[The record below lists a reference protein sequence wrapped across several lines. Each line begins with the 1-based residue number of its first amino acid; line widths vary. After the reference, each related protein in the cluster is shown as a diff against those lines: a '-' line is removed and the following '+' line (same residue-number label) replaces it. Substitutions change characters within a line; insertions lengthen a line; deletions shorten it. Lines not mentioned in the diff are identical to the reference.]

1 MTPSEYAARG
11 WCLKR
16 VPAGQKRPIIEGWP
30 DTEFGLADFANGVDI
45 AVRLGKHSRDLVDC
59 DLDCEAAI
67 EVAP

>member
-11 WCLKR
+11 WYHKP
-16 VPAGQKRPIIEGWP
+16 VPARQRRPITKDWP
-30 DTEFGLADFANGVDI
+30 HKEFGPADFTNGVKI

-67 EVAP
+67 EVSP